1 MVESG
6 TMDDHIV
13 NSGLVIDCSTC
24 PNRTEEPNVTD
35 EHCEDCLV
43 GYILDRPEG
52 AIVFDAAEERALR
65 ALRDGGLLPDVRF
78 GRKTG

>member
-1 MVESG
+1 ME
-6 TMDDHIV
+6 T
-13 NSGLVIDCSTC
+13 GLLIDCSSC
-24 PNRTEEPNVTD
+24 PNRTD

-78 GRKTG
+78 GRQGHRSTG

>member
-1 MVESG
+1 
-6 TMDDHIV
+6 MDEP
-13 NSGLVIDCSTC
+13 GMVIDCNNC
-24 PNRTEEPNVTD
+24 PNRSVAD
-35 EHCEDCLV
+35 ACDDCLV
-43 GYILDRPEG
+43 AYILDRPEG